1 MGYCM
6 SEVKN
11 HPIEPS
17 VTALKNFVSSV
28 PGWFPYQQEMDKYL
42 DELLHLI
49 LEMRPPRIMVVGRC
63 KSGKSSLINAIC
75 GRKVAEVSMIQPQT
89 GQAQW
94 KKYYNQYD
102 GREIIHILD
111 TRGLQENKDPL
122 EKDSAGTPLKSIL
135 NAVNQYPPDLILFLC
150 KASDVNVG
158 VKKDLE
164 ALDEV
169 YQVIYKKY
177 SRKICLIGVLTHCD
191 QLVYGSKWE
200 KLDDPAKLKLTE
212 PSAKSLWNHL
222 VLYKNYK
229 AHFERSIDIK
239 NDVVPTVTYAE
250 YYEGEGAEIDP
261 EFDGRWNIET
271 LVKEMLKYLPIET
284 TPSIARTSKIKD
296 FQRKQAISV
305 VDICSALS
313 GVISANPIPGVS
325 FPIIGAIQTIMV
337 MSIGYLSGCDFSEE
351 TAANFIA
358 TAGTGLGANWVLST
372 LSGEFAKL
380 IPGVGSVISVANNT
394 VATKAVGE
402 LAIKIFIDQETPEK

>member
-1 MGYCM
+1 
-6 SEVKN
+6 
-11 HPIEPS
+11 
-17 VTALKNFVSSV
+17 LVSRFPDWV
-28 PGWFPYQQEMDKYL
+28 PYQQEIDNYL
-42 DELLHLI
+42 DELLDLT
-49 LEMRPPRIMVVGRC
+49 LEIRPPRIMVVGRC

-75 GRKVAEVSMIQPQT
+75 GRKVAEVSMIYPQT

-94 KKYYNQYD
+94 KTYYNQYE

-111 TRGLQENKDPL
+111 TRGLQEQEKPL
-122 EKDSAGTPLKSIL
+122 DKDSATTPLESIL
-135 NAVNQYPPDLILFLC
+135 KAVNRHSPDLILFLC
-150 KASDVNVG
+150 KASDVSSG
-158 VKKDLE
+158 VEGDLQ
-164 ALDEV
+164 ALNEV
-169 YQVIYKKY
+169 YQVIYEKY
-177 SRKICLIGVLTHCD
+177 SRKLPLICVLTHCD
-191 QLVYGSKWE
+191 QLVYGSRWE
-200 KLDDPAKLKLTE
+200 KLDNQAKLELTKQ
-212 PSAKSLWNHL
+212 SQTVLLNNL
-222 VLYKNYK
+222 VLSQKQSN
-229 AHFERSIDIK
+229 FLDIK
-239 NDVVPTVTYAE
+239 TNVVPTVTYAE

-271 LVKEMLKYLPIET
+271 LVQEMLKYLPKET
-284 TPSIARTSKIKD
+284 TASMVRTSKIKD

-380 IPGVGSVISVANNT
+380 IPG
-394 VATKAVGE
+394 
-402 LAIKIFIDQETPEK
+402 

>member
-1 MGYCM
+1 M

-17 VTALKNFVSSV
+17 VTALKKLVS
-28 PGWFPYQQEMDKYL
+28 PIPDWFPGKQDINKYL
-42 DELLHLI
+42 DELLDLI

-75 GRKVAEVSMIQPQT
+75 GRKVAEVSMIDPQT

-94 KKYYNQYD
+94 KTYYNQYD
-102 GREIIHILD
+102 GSEILHILD
-111 TRGLQENKDPL
+111 TRGLQEDQNPL
-122 EKDSAGTPLKSIL
+122 EKDSAKTPLKSIL

-158 VKKDLE
+158 VKEDLQ

-177 SRKICLIGVLTHCD
+177 SRKIPLIGVLTHCD
-191 QLVYGSKWE
+191 QLVYGPRWE
-200 KLDDPAKLKLTE
+200 RLDNQAKLELTR
-212 PSAKSLWNHL
+212 PSQTSLMNHL

-229 AHFERSIDIK
+229 AYFEKAIDSI
-239 NDVVPTVTYAE
+239 NVVPTVTYAD

-261 EFDGRWNIET
+261 ESDGRWNIEN

-284 TPSIARTSKIKD
+284 TPSITRTSKIKD
-296 FQRKQAISV
+296 FQRKQALSV

-313 GVISANPIPGVS
+313 AVISANPIPGVS

-337 MSIGYLSGCDFSEE
+337 MSIGYLSGLDFSEE

-358 TAGTGLGANWVLST
+358 TAGVGLGANWGLTT

-380 IPGVGSVISVANNT
+380 IPGVGSIISVATNT

-402 LAIKIFIDQETPEK
+402 LAIKIFIDQEIPEK

>member
-1 MGYCM
+1 M

-17 VTALKNFVSSV
+17 VTALKKLVSSIPDWV
-28 PGWFPYQQEMDKYL
+28 PYQQDINKYL
-42 DELLHLI
+42 DELLGLI

-135 NAVNQYPPDLILFLC
+135 NAVNQYPPDLTLFLC
-150 KASDVNVG
+150 KASDVNVA
-158 VKKDLE
+158 VEEDLQT
-164 ALDEV
+164 LDEV

-191 QLVYGSKWE
+191 QLVYGPKWE
-200 KLDDPAKLKLTE
+200 RLDNQAKIKLTE
-212 PSAKSLWNHL
+212 PSRTSLMGHLAVYKAKN
-222 VLYKNYK
+222 
-229 AHFERSIDIK
+229 AHFEKSIDI
-239 NDVVPTVTYAE
+239 NNIIYPTVTYAE

-261 EFDGRWNIET
+261 ESDGRWNIEN
-271 LVKEMLKYLPIET
+271 LVAEMINCLPKET
-284 TPSIARTSKIKD
+284 TASMKRTSKIKD
-296 FQRKQAISV
+296 FQRKQALSV
-305 VDICSALS
+305 VDTCSVLS
-313 GVISANPIPGVS
+313 GVISANPIPGLS

-337 MSIGYLSGCDFSEE
+337 MSIGYLSGRDFSEE
-351 TAANFIA
+351 TVASFIA
-358 TAGTGLGANWVLST
+358 TAGAGLGANWGLTT
-372 LSGEFAKL
+372 LSGEFAKF
-380 IPGVGSVISVANNT
+380 IPGVGSIISVATNT
-394 VATKAVGE
+394 VATKAVGD
-402 LAIKIFIDQETPEK
+402 LAIKIFIDQEIPEK